1 MSQKSSNTPKK
12 AADSLER
19 AAYAAIGAPVA
30 AMKGLSARV
39 GELRDTLSRSR
50 SELGEDL
57 AGEIEDWVAQGEEVI
72 ARAMKRIRSSNV
84 AGEIRSSADSTRR
97 AVQVGLDKARRKAE
111 SGLRVVEPDE
121 SLTTIKGVGPGY
133 ANRLRSAGVSGIADL
148 LALSESDIEK
158 VASASGL
165 GVETISG
172 WRDRA
177 DLTRIDGVGAS
188 YQTLLHRVG
197 VWTLDQLADVKP
209 SDLVEQMRSVDLP
222 DAPDQM
228 PTESTVKGWRTE
240 ARKLA
245 S

>member
-1 MSQKSSNTPKK
+1 MSQKSKSTSKK

-30 AMKGLSARV
+30 AMKGLSAWV
-39 GELRDTLSRSR
+39 SELRDTSSKSR

-57 AGEIEDWVAQGEEVI
+57 AEEIEDWVAQGEEVI
-72 ARAMKRIRSSNV
+72 ARAMKRVRSSNV
-84 AGEIRSSADSTRR
+84 AGEIRSSADSTRKT
-97 AVQVGLDKARRKAE
+97 VQMGLDKARGRAE
-111 SGLRVVEPDE
+111 SGLQIVEPDE
-121 SLTTIKGVGPGY
+121 SLTTIKGVGPGF
-133 ANRLRSAGVSGIADL
+133 AHRLRSAGVSGIADL
-148 LALSESDIEK
+148 LALSESDLEK
-158 VASASGL
+158 VASTSGL

-177 DLTRIDGVGAS
+177 DLTRIDGVGSS

-197 VWTLDQLADVKP
+197 VWTLDRLAEVKP
-209 SDLVEQMRSVDLP
+209 SDLVEQMRSIDLP

>member
-1 MSQKSSNTPKK
+1 MSQKSKDTSRR

-30 AMKGLSARV
+30 AVKGLSTRV
-39 GELRDTLSRSR
+39 SELRDTLSKSR
-50 SELGEDL
+50 AELGEDL
-57 AGEIEDWVAQGEEVI
+57 AEEIEGWVAQGEEVI

-84 AGEIRSSADSTRR
+84 AGDIRSSADSTRK
-97 AVQVGLDKARRKAE
+97 AVQAGLDKARDSAE

-133 ANRLRSAGVSGIADL
+133 ADRLRSAGVSGIADL

-158 VASASGL
+158 VASTSGL
-165 GVETISG
+165 GVESVSG

-177 DLTRIDGVGAS
+177 DLTRIDGVGSS

-197 VWTLDQLADVKP
+197 VWTLDQLAEVKP
-209 SDLVEQMRSVDLP
+209 SDLVEQMRSIDLP

>member
-1 MSQKSSNTPKK
+1 MSQKSKNTSKK
-12 AADSLER
+12 AADSFER

-39 GELRDTLSRSR
+39 SELRDTLSKSR

-57 AGEIEDWVAQGEEVI
+57 AEEVEDWVAQGEEVI
-72 ARAMKRIRSSNV
+72 ARAMKRIRSSSV
-84 AGEIRSSADSTRR
+84 AGEIRSSADSTRQ
-97 AVQVGLDKARRKAE
+97 AVQVGLDKARGKAE

-121 SLTTIKGVGPGY
+121 SLTTIKGVGPGF

-148 LALSESDIEK
+148 LALSESEIER
-158 VASASGL
+158 VASTSGL
-165 GVETISG
+165 GVETLSG

-177 DLTRIDGVGAS
+177 DLTRIEGVGSS

-197 VWTLDQLADVKP
+197 VWTLDQLAEVKP
-209 SDLVEQMRSVDLP
+209 SDLVELMRSIDLP

-228 PTESTVKGWRTE
+228 PTESTVKGWSTE